1 MTEASATWHDL
12 CIHGHAH
19 AGSECGTTPGGAPV
33 RNVALPVLKRA
44 YAVYCLG
51 EPRCSLWPQWADPDG
66 RQHTLTTTDGTPC

>member
-51 EPRCSLWPQWADPDG
+51 KPGSLCADPG
-66 RQHTLTTTDGTPC
+66 QAGQAGTSPVVRRS